1 MKKLFLL
8 CICLIILC
16 SCDISNSDNAPT
28 DTPTVAPK
36 PAPQAVLGSSLK
48 DFQAHFADGYSL
60 QGGGESY
67 LLEHTNMF
75 DVNSPDY
82 FLSIVNGKVDGVDVQ
97 SNAHNKGAACAAF
110 IPSDKKFV
118 STLIT
123 DSPNS
128 SGAMTNNEGG
138 AITIYESKWLAK
150 QFPAS
155 SFVDVTNLTSSDQ
168 SQSLAPPGTLTL
180 SWIYIDDSNSSC
192 QISIGKHIE

>member
-16 SCDISNSDNAPT
+16 SCDTSNSANAPT
-28 DTPTVAPK
+28 DAPK
-36 PAPQAVLGSSLK
+36 PVPQAVLGSSLK
-48 DFQAHFADGYSL
+48 DFQAHFADGYRFIK
-60 QGGGESY
+60 QGYGEIY
-67 LLEHTNMF
+67 LLEHTNIF

-82 FLSIVNGKVDGVDVQ
+82 TLSIVNGKVVGIEVL

-118 STLIT
+118 STFIT

-155 SFVDVTNLTSSDQ
+155 SFVDLTNLTSSDQ
-168 SQSLAPPGTLTL
+168 SQPLAPPGTLTL
-180 SWIYIDDSNSSC
+180 SWVYVDDHNSSC
-192 QISIGKHIE
+192 KISIGKYVE